1 MPHEID
7 YSATT
12 TTPAEKRKRALDDIA
27 DWFGKRET
35 MPNLMDEIRGLPHTY
50 ETARSIRWQLAMFAG
65 IQGYPVVALLA
76 ECWEESDDEILLLFE
91 LNDKPDEELS

>member
-1 MPHEID
+1 MPHEIN
-7 YSATT
+7 YTALTG
-12 TTPAEKRKRALDDIA
+12 AEKRNKALNDVASWLNNDDKLEQVKQEIA
-27 DWFGKRET
+27 S
-35 MPNLMDEIRGLPHTY
+35 MPHTY